1 MHKGILQKDAKVPMQ
16 NSTLQEIFVQAPKT
30 DLLELDFVHH
40 YKTDEDSK
48 IKRKKNQTNIHYTY
62 ILIEGED
69 L

>member
-1 MHKGILQKDAKVPMQ
+1 MHKDILQKDAKVPMQ

-48 IKRKKNQTNIHYTY
+48 IKRKKKSDKHSLYIH
-62 ILIEGED
+62 INRG
-69 L
+69 